1 MDSDSDPVPAE
12 QGDSR
17 PPDDEHVDV
26 DDAVEIPEEVERA
39 WEDDDVAEGEAP
51 SG

>member
-1 MDSDSDPVPAE
+1 MPDDEQVPAE

-17 PPDDEHVDV
+17 SPDDDHVDV
-26 DDAVEIPEEVERA
+26 DDAIEVPEHVRRR